1 MSFCPGCGSPTDG
14 GDAFCGACGMRLS
27 PVQATA
33 QPSPSTPVDDPASG
47 DTVARPG
54 APPPAG
60 ATQPGAGRRRPR
72 RVLVVA
78 GAVAIALVVGAA
90 VIGVVFLVAP
100 AGDRPSEARASA
112 AGTPKS
118 DPPVTVVTTRPA
130 TTTTTTTTAPPPRHE
145 FTDTPS
151 VGQCLDDT
159 SPDNA
164 YEFEVLACEA
174 PHKYEVAGVVSHEHG
189 PGEPYPGDAA
199 FQSDSYDS
207 PCDDSLYDHY
217 LGADVWSR
225 DDLDSYEFY
234 PSEEEWADGTSTS
247 LCTVV
252 KADGSPLTGGLGTTV
267 A

>member
-1 MSFCPGCGSPTDG
+1 MSFCPDCGAPSDG

-33 QPSPSTPVDDPASG
+33 EPSPSTPEDDPASG

-60 ATQPGAGRRRPR
+60 ATQPGAGRRPR
-72 RVLVVA
+72 RASVVA
-78 GAVAIALVVGAA
+78 GVVAIALVVGAA
-90 VIGVVFLVAP
+90 AAGVVFLVAP
-100 AGDRPSEARASA
+100 AGDRPPEARASA
-112 AGTPKS
+112 ASTPKS
-118 DPPVTVVTTRPA
+118 DAAVTTVTTRPA
-130 TTTTTTTTAPPPRHE
+130 TTTTSPPPRHE
-145 FTDTPS
+145 FTDTPT

-207 PCDDSLYDHY
+207 PCDDILYDRY

-225 DDLDSYEFY
+225 EDLESSEFY
-234 PSEEEWADGTSTS
+234 PSEEDWADGTSTS

-252 KADGSPLTGGLGTTV
+252 KADGSPLTGPLGTK
-267 A
+267 AA